1 MSREVLVIP
10 DTCADIIIEIDHT
23 ACTITSRLCGLADSP
38 KRIEQKPVRENVTT
52 FAVRFFFFLGSALV
66 FRCGDEGALQSNI

>member
-52 FAVRFFFFLGSALV
+52 FAVRFFLGSALV